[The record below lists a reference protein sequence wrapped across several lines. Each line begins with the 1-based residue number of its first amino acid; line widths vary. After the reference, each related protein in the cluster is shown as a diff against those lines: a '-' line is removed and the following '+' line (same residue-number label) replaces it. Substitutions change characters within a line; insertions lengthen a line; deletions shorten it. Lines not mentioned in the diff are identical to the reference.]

1 MTWKEINDRR
11 KKHIRYGE
19 GLFLRM
25 YREISQQLKAS
36 TQRVQ
41 TPEQLTAI
49 IDQFNPDI
57 DIRDYYKKFYTR
69 TGMDFAKLNYRQ
81 IKSLSGKAEKK
92 DLNTDIRESIWLE
105 KILKF
110 VDEKCGF
117 KINQVYWSHVQD
129 IIDITRKAV
138 TKGVSEG
145 WGIEKIVDNLFSE
158 ISEREKWKAMRIA
171 RTEVVSASNMAAM
184 QGAADTGIE
193 TEKIWL
199 HPMTVG
205 PSGFLRDDHL
215 EMNEARAN
223 IDEPFNM
230 PDGYQMQYP
239 GDPEAPAHHVINC
252 RCTVAFEPKGGGLT
266 AQLLGEI

>member
-25 YREISQQLKAS
+25 YREISQQLKAY

-49 IDQFNPDI
+49 IDQFIPDV

-81 IKSLSGKAEKK
+81 LKKLSGKAEKK
-92 DLNTDIRESIWLE
+92 DLNKDIREGIWLE

-117 KINQVYWSHVQD
+117 KIDQVKWSHVQD

-138 TKGVSEG
+138 MKGVSEG

-215 EMNEARAN
+215 DMNEARAN
-223 IDEPFNM
+223 MDEPFNM
-230 PDGYQMQYP
+230 PDGYQMQHP

-266 AQLLGEI
+266 GQLLGEI